1 VRALAIQQEARGIAL
16 SGEAGIADID
26 RKFDHAEELVAQAA
40 EKPEDEP
47 PWIYFFSSD
56 YLILQRGLAYRLLGE
71 YVKANKL
78 LTAGL
83 SAIPEDMRQSDWVAS
98 HYLLQLAVN
107 NAKAGD
113 VGAACAVAHEI
124 NVIAR
129 RTRLEGLRTTLIRF
143 YTWLSQNWPNDPQVA
158 ELGEALR

>member
-1 VRALAIQQEARGIAL
+1 M
-16 SGEAGIADID
+16 
-26 RKFDHAEELVAQAA
+26 
-40 EKPEDEP
+40 P
-47 PWIYFFSSD
+47 
-56 YLILQRGLAYRLLGE
+56 LIKMHPLGE
-71 YVKANKL
+71 YGKANEL

-83 SAIPEDMRQSDWVAS
+83 SAIPEDMRQSNWVAS

-113 VGAACAVAHEI
+113 VSAACTVAHEI

-129 RTRLEGLRTTLIRF
+129 RTRSESLQTTLIGF